1 MRSWE
6 FGQVDI
12 QVLTLLLACKTLCA
26 AWRTLHLCDSC
37 QKTLLD
43 TEVAYFGS
51 FSFSVIFSLFSALVI
66 CDVYDNFFSSVCAS
80 CSLLTHW
87 GDTNSLDHITG
98 DIFAIWFASISNN
111 REKESAHYFGG
122 EIWYVALI
130 FILNE
135 GGRKNMTT
143 RKMLEPFCPHFL
155 KLGWLFT
162 FFIGHLVCVII
173 STIKMTITRT
183 ECLLNLGMA
192 DPPNPGRGNFYNVYI
207 HHKEVASN
215 VHSNH
220 NEVS

>member
-1 MRSWE
+1 M
-6 FGQVDI
+6 
-12 QVLTLLLACKTLCA
+12 
-26 AWRTLHLCDSC
+26 
-37 QKTLLD
+37 
-43 TEVAYFGS
+43 
-51 FSFSVIFSLFSALVI
+51 
-66 CDVYDNFFSSVCAS
+66 
-80 CSLLTHW
+80 THW

-111 REKESAHYFGG
+111 REKESVHYFGG

-162 FFIGHLVCVII
+162 FFIGHLVSVII
-173 STIKMTITRT
+173 STIKMKITRT

-207 HHKEVASN
+207 HHKEVS
-215 VHSNH
+215 
-220 NEVS
+220 